1 MNKGNPVYTT
11 EAECQDCF
19 KCVRNCPAKAIRIKD
34 AHAEVIPELCVAC
47 GRCLAVCP
55 AHAKCVRD
63 DVGKVREALTAGEK
77 LHVSLAPSWTGSF
90 PTLTTKGICA
100 ILKKLGFAGVSETA
114 IGAQRVSRAIADSMK
129 KPDRGVIISSAC
141 PAVKEFVRVLFPE
154 WAHTVSALPSP
165 LLEHCRVIQEK
176 FGKDA
181 KVVFFGP
188 CVAKKLEADNH
199 PDLLLAAL
207 GFTDLQRMIT
217 EKGIDLKAYEK
228 FPETGDAFELEKA
241 QEGAL
246 YPAEGG
252 MMESLNVYDSVPAA
266 AGFAVSGLENI
277 RSALMGTKPSDIK
290 EPTFI
295 EALACFG
302 GCVNGPCVS
311 SELTTLERIAR
322 VRRNLTIPRKGVKRI
337 PAAELECPSNFMQI
351 EPEPTPDE
359 IIQALKRVGKTTPED
374 ELNCG
379 GCGYDTCRRFARA
392 LAIGKAEPSMCVSY
406 MRKLA
411 TKKANAL
418 LNCMPC
424 GVVIVDSDMR
434 IVECN
439 STFAEMLDENAKMAF
454 DACPGLAG
462 ANIHKLLPFGDL
474 FTEAFESGREVER
487 AHCNLNGKLIDIS
500 IFTIEPGRTVGATF
514 ADVTGMELRRDQIAR
529 KAREVLAKNLTTV
542 QDIAWKLGEHMAA
555 TEILLRSIADGYS
568 STQDQ
573 GSWKDVG
580 EDKTTPEEEK

>member
-63 DVGKVREALTAGEK
+63 DLGKVRETLSAGEK
-77 LHVSLAPSWTGSF
+77 PHVSLAPSWNGSF
-90 PTLTTKGICA
+90 PTLSAAGICA
-100 ILKKLGFAGVSETA
+100 LIKDLGFAGVSETA
-114 IGAQRVSRAIADSMK
+114 IGAQRVSRAVADTMK
-129 KPDRGVIISSAC
+129 ESGRDVMISSAC

-154 WAHTVSALPSP
+154 WVHTVSALPSP
-165 LLEHCRVIQEK
+165 LLEHCRVIHET
-176 FGKDA
+176 FGKDV

-188 CVAKKLEADNH
+188 CVAKKLEADQH
-199 PDLLLAAL
+199 PELLFAAL
-207 GFTDLQRMIT
+207 GFTDLERLIH
-217 EKGIDLKAYEK
+217 EKNIDLKTYESI
-228 FPETGDAFELEKA
+228 PETGGAFELEKA

-252 MMESLNVYDSVPAA
+252 MMESLNVYDGVPPAA
-266 AGFAVSGLENI
+266 GIAVSGLDNI
-277 RSALMGTKPSDIK
+277 RAALTGTKPSDIR

-302 GCVNGPCVS
+302 GCVNGPCVT
-311 SELTTLERIAR
+311 SELTPLERIAR
-322 VRRNLTIPRKGVKRI
+322 VRRNLTIPPKGVERT
-337 PAAELECPSNFMQI
+337 PAAELECPASTLPV
-351 EPEPTPDE
+351 EPEPAPDE

-424 GVVIVDSDMR
+424 GVVIVDSDMK

-439 STFAEMLDENAKMAF
+439 AAFADMLDENAKMAF
-454 DACPGLAG
+454 EACPGLAG
-462 ANIHKLLPFGDL
+462 ANIHKLIPFGDL

-542 QDIAWKLGEHMAA
+542 QDIAWKLGEHMAD

-568 STQDQ
+568 STQNQ

-580 EDKTTPEEEK
+580 KDETMPKEEK